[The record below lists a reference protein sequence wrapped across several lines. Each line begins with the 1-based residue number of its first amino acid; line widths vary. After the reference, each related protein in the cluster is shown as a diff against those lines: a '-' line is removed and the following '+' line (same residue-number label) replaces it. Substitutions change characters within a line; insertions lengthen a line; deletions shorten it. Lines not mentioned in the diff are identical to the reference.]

1 MDDNVLVIGIGNEFR
16 GDDGA
21 GIEVARRLAVLE
33 LPGVTVLEQSGEGAA
48 LMDSWQTA
56 AAVYVIDAVQAGG
69 PAGAVYRFDA
79 VRQPLPAHF
88 SGYSSHAFGLAEAV
102 AMARLLEQLPPQL
115 VIFGV
120 EGKNFD
126 YGVALT
132 AEVEAA
138 VRDVTARMVAE
149 LTQ

>member
-56 AAVYVIDAVQAGG
+56 ATVYVIDAVQAGG

-88 SGYSSHAFGLAEAV
+88 SGYSSHALGLAEAV

-126 YGVALT
+126 YGVTLT

-138 VRDVTARMVAE
+138 VRDVTARVVAE